1 MQELSSYFKDKE
13 STIMISDKI
22 ENLRNRLNSIIFQNE
37 EYDKILKTSQ
47 ELDELIVQYMYQ
59 NNN

>member
-1 MQELSSYFKDKE
+1 ML
-13 STIMISDKI
+13 MINDKI

-37 EYDKILKTSQ
+37 EYDKILEASQ

-59 NNN
+59 TNN

>member
-1 MQELSSYFKDKE
+1 
-13 STIMISDKI
+13 MINDKI

-37 EYDKILKTSQ
+37 EYDKILEASQ

-59 NNN
+59 TNN